1 MSKTLGLILSG
12 GLSSRMGGGEK
23 GLLELGGKTL
33 VARAIE
39 RLGPQVDGLAISANG
54 SLSIYESYGFPVL
67 EDTLEGRLG
76 PLAGVL
82 AGLTWA
88 EAEGADQLVSAAA
101 DTPFFPLDLVDRL
114 TNAAGENPIALA
126 ASPDPKRGMSRHP
139 TFGLWP
145 VSLRSDLEAALGD
158 GLRKVIAWTDPHGCG
173 QAEFDSAPFDPFFN
187 VNTPDDMEHAKELLQ
202 GFDL

>member
-1 MSKTLGLILSG
+1 
-12 GLSSRMGGGEK
+12 MGGGEK

-33 VARAIE
+33 VARAVE

-54 SLSIYESYGFPVL
+54 AVSTYEAYGFPVL
-67 EDTLEGRLG
+67 GDTLDGRLG

-88 EAEGADQLVSAAA
+88 ESVGADQLVSVAA
-101 DTPFFPLDLVDRL
+101 DTPFFPLDLVAKLSR
-114 TNAAGENPIALA
+114 AAGENPIALA

-145 VSLRSDLEAALGD
+145 VSLRGDLEAALEG

-173 QAEFDSAPFDPFFN
+173 QAEFDSTPFDPFFN
-187 VNTPDDMEHAKELLQ
+187 VNRPDDMEHAKELLQ
-202 GFDL
+202 RFDL